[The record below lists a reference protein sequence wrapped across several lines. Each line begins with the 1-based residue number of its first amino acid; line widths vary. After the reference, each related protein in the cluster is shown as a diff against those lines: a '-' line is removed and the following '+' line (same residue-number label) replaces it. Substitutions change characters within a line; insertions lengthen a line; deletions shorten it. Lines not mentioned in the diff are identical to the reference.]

1 VVTSVNFI
9 AVKAYGELEFW
20 FALVKVVTIVLMLLI
35 GAVMIT
41 TGIGNGGVATGI
53 SYLWTHGGFMPN
65 GVPGMLKALPMVMF
79 AYQGIE
85 MLGVTAGEAKNP
97 ARTLSRAV
105 NSVFWR
111 VLIFY
116 VAPSS

>member
-1 VVTSVNFI
+1 
-9 AVKAYGELEFW
+9 
-20 FALVKVVTIVLMLLI
+20 
-35 GAVMIT
+35 
-41 TGIGNGGVATGI
+41 
-53 SYLWTHGGFMPN
+53 
-65 GVPGMLKALPMVMF
+65 MVMF